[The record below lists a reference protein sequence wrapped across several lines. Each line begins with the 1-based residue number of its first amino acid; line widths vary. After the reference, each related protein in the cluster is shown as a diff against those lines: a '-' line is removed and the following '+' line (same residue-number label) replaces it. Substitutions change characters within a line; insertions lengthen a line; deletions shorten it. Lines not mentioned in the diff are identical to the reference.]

1 MIGLHF
7 RVMSVRAGR
16 PARSGGS
23 SAAAPAPGLRDALFP
38 AVGGEGRVEAVVR
51 RLGEAIGLGLV
62 EVGERLPPE
71 AQLAA
76 RFDVA
81 PVTLR
86 EALAILRQAGMLETR
101 RGRGGGTFV
110 RGYAAAAEADELRA
124 RLRDT
129 SPDDLRDLGELR
141 KAIAGAASEL
151 AAERAAPGEIAH
163 LRVLLDRMRVAKTM
177 NEFRRGDGRFHVEI
191 AAASRSSR
199 LTQAELA
206 IQSELTDLVALL
218 PGQRRIMGLM
228 NREHAA
234 LVDALDARDGALA
247 RRLAEQHV
255 DSANDLLIGLVLS
268 PVDE

>member
-1 MIGLHF
+1 
-7 RVMSVRAGR
+7 MSTGAAG
-16 PARSGGS
+16 PARHGGS
-23 SAAAPAPGLRDALFP
+23 SAAAPAPGLQDALFP

-51 RLGEAIGLGLV
+51 RLGEAIGLGLL

-71 AQLAA
+71 TQLAA

-110 RGYAAAAEADELRA
+110 RGYAAAPEADELRA
-124 RLRDT
+124 RLQEV

-151 AAERAAPGEIAH
+151 AAKRAAPREIAH
-163 LRVLLDRMRVAKTM
+163 LRVLLERMGVAKTM
-177 NEFRRGDGRFHVEI
+177 NEFRRGDGRLHVEI

-206 IQSELTDLVALL
+206 IQSELSDLIALL

-255 DSANDLLIGLVLS
+255 DSANDLLIGLVLG